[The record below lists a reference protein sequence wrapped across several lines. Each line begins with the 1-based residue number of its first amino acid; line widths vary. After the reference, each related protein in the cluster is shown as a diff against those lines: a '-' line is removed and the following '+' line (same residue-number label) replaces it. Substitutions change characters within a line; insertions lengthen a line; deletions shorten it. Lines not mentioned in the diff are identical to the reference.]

1 MEWRSAHAKW
11 QPPSPVRP
19 ADDGHQFGD
28 LVALVVLIAARD
40 GVLDAMA
47 DVIAQHLFLD
57 PPQRGTYRGNL
68 RDDVDA
74 VAVLVDHFRQ
84 AADLA
89 LDPAQ
94 TLLTGSLDVFSHPAY
109 IPLQGMGYKARWR
122 QG

>member
-57 PPQRGTYRGNL
+57 PPQRRANRRDL
-68 RDDVDA
+68 RDDVNA
-74 VAVLVDHFRQ
+74 IAVLLDHFGQ
-84 AADLA
+84 PAHLTLDAAE
-89 LDPAQ
+89 P
-94 TLLTGSLDVFSHPAY
+94 LLNRRLDVFLHAAY
-109 IPLQGMGYKARWR
+109 IPLHGMGFKRRWR